1 MERNQIHTYR
11 FKLMRYVSSTGGQID
26 SPKTS
31 KVCLVWIFASGIE
44 NHIIKTKR
52 NECFL
57 TEQSNVENVTIT
69 LSKHLSKTPSDQ
81 KVNVCSQSLFKTKNP
96 REFLKFGNM
105 VGINVH
111 THTHTMALLRMLTP
125 SYNHI
130 FYWIFSCLFLWFCRL
145 KQSRYSDSWTS
156 PSTDYQLSFLNVK

>member
-111 THTHTMALLRMLTP
+111 THTYNGIVENVDTFVQPHLLL
-125 SYNHI
+125 N
-130 FYWIFSCLFLWFCRL
+130 FFLFVFVVL
-145 KQSRYSDSWTS
+145 
-156 PSTDYQLSFLNVK
+156 